1 MPFLHPDATHA
12 CGALNRHGEPC
23 KNWPARRSTGVQRRC
38 RFHGGHSLKGTVHP
52 GFTHGYRSRVLREV
66 AAIMQKG
73 AVMSLWEALVVSEQ
87 VRAKR
92 AELVALVYTIE
103 AIKMQGMTTA
113 ELRAYLR
120 LPLSPGD
127 VVLR

>member
-1 MPFLHPDATHA
+1 
-12 CGALNRHGEPC
+12 
-23 KNWPARRSTGVQRRC
+23 
-38 RFHGGHSLKGTVHP
+38 
-52 GFTHGYRSRVLREV
+52 V

-73 AVMSLWEALVVSEQ
+73 AVMSLWEALVVTEQ

-92 AELVALVYTIE
+92 AELVALVQTME
-103 AIKMQGMTTA
+103 AIKMQGLTTA